1 MIRILRRIKYVC
13 VFPRAK
19 ADDVMLDIMTEEIAP
34 VPETD
39 VP

>member
-1 MIRILRRIKYVC
+1 VIRFVRSIKYVC